1 MQLSPEAIRK
11 AAIEILDRYG
21 LADMTMRR
29 VATHLGVVP
38 GALYWHFKNKQQLI
52 AAIAI
57 EMIHPVVPTL
67 REETA
72 PAPSTDPDTVA
83 QELRTYLLAHRDGA
97 ELVSAALT
105 DYALRAQV
113 EERLAEA
120 LAAQHP
126 GSDSKELGIAAGTLL
141 HFILGACTLEQSTL
155 QRAELTGEDAPEDT
169 EAHFQE
175 SFTRGVGLIL
185 RGFENSNMK

>member
-1 MQLSPEAIRK
+1 MK

-57 EMIHPVVPTL
+57 EMTCPVVPTL
-67 REETA
+67 REEEAKA
-72 PAPSTDPDTVA
+72 PLVDPAIVA
-83 QELRTYLLAHRDGA
+83 QEFRAHLLAHRDGA
-97 ELVSAALT
+97 EVVSAALT
-105 DYALRAQV
+105 DYALRTRV
-113 EERLAEA
+113 EEHLAQA
-120 LAAQHP
+120 LGAQHP
-126 GSDSKELGIAAGTLL
+126 GSESKDLSIAAGTLL

-155 QRAELTGEDAPEDT
+155 QRAELTGEEAPEDA
-169 EAHFQE
+169 EAHFEE
-175 SFTRGVGLIL
+175 SFNRGVGLIL
-185 RGFENSNMK
+185 RGFETTNMK

>member
-67 REETA
+67 REEAA
-72 PAPSTDPDTVA
+72 PAPSADSDTVA
-83 QELRTYLLAHRDGA
+83 QQLRTYLLAHRDGA

-155 QRAELTGEDAPEDT
+155 QRAELTGEDAPEDA

-185 RGFENSNMK
+185 RGFESSNMK

>member
-1 MQLSPEAIRK
+1 MK

-67 REETA
+67 GEEE
-72 PAPSTDPDTVA
+72 PASSSVDPATVA
-83 QELRTYLLAHRDGA
+83 QQLRTHLLAHRDGA
-97 ELVSAALT
+97 EVVSAALT
-105 DYALRAQV
+105 DYALRARV
-113 EERLAEA
+113 EEHLAQS
-120 LAAQHP
+120 LGAQHP
-126 GSDSKELGIAAGTLL
+126 GSDTKDLSIAAGTLL

-155 QRAELTGEDAPEDT
+155 QRAELTGEEAPEDT
-169 EAHFQE
+169 EVHFEE
-175 SFTRGVGLIL
+175 SFSRGVALIL
-185 RGFENSNMK
+185 RGFETCNME